1 MTRHTVHEWMRYP
14 STWAVAILMI
24 LLPWLSAT
32 STPVPPPRPQTPCEQ
47 ICYPRSNYLGTSY
60 VERNRGQAG
69 PGYGFYARQGRGI
82 SALFGDGGLTL
93 SMPDTVRA
101 LRVTFDGGRNNV
113 PPRGE
118 ELLATRVNYF
128 IGADP
133 SKWMTDIPTFA
144 RIRYRDV
151 YPGVSVTYYPSGT
164 GGLDRGKYPFAA
176 NLEQDFEIE
185 PGADPASIRMRF
197 DGADSVQVNEA
208 GALEIRAGEQKIVW
222 RQPNVYQWT
231 ALRLRKPVV
240 ARYRM
245 REDGAATFQLGD
257 YDRERPLV
265 IDPVITFATYF
276 GRSGSDLAGRITID
290 AQNNIYIAGS
300 TADPTFPVV
309 PDTTPKP
316 ANPDKGNAVLV
327 KMNATGSEA
336 LIVTHFGGTVGD
348 GSSAIAFD
356 SAGNILLTG
365 ATESPDFPVTTGAL
379 RTTPHSGDKLSCF
392 IVKFNPTA
400 NRLLYG
406 TYLGG
411 TGYDG
416 CTAIA
421 LDRNNNIYVAGFTD
435 SRDYPATVDAF
446 QPTFRAASSL
456 PGTEVVVTKLNPAGT
471 SLIYST
477 FLGGTGADA
486 PYALT
491 VDAQGNA
498 YVAGSTTSPNFPV
511 TQGAYR
517 TTYGGASPD
526 LETQYAYGDG
536 FVSKISPDGSAL
548 VYSTYIGGRED
559 DAVLGLAVDAQGSA
573 YAAGVTRSANF
584 PVSEDALQSSLRGSG
599 GEARYPGGDAF
610 VVKLMPDGKS
620 AAYATY
626 LGGSLDD
633 RATAIAVDAKGQAW
647 VVGNTLSIDFPVSSD
662 AAQPRLAGSTASEK
676 LVLGDAF
683 ATQLSADGRKV
694 LYSTYFGGSGNDA
707 AYGIAIGRDGGVLV
721 SGVTSSRNLPTTKGV
736 FQPGGGGGD
745 PAYAPFND
753 FFLFRIGD
761 PPALPKVTI
770 SSVSNEA
777 GMSASETVSPGEVI
791 VITGENLSN
800 AEPVE
805 AVADEGGRMPSALG
819 NTRVLFGAAP
829 ARLLAVSANRIVAVV
844 PYSLEPASDFDLTVE
859 WQTPSNRSEPL
870 KLRVVAATP
879 ALYTADGSGLG
890 PARATDENGVPNSE
904 ASPALAGA
912 LLILQGTGEGQTDP
926 VGIDGLIATS
936 DRLPVPLLQPV
947 RAWIGET
954 EAEVIYAGAFEGLCA
969 GRFKIVLRVPGD
981 ASSGTNAVKIRF
993 GEEASTQDGVTVFT
1007 AAASPPP
1014 EGVAR

>member
-1 MTRHTVHEWMRYP
+1 MRYP

-32 STPVPPPRPQTPCEQ
+32 STPAPPPRPQTPCEQ
-47 ICYPRSNYLGTSY
+47 ICYPRANLYGTSY

-69 PGYGFYARQGRGI
+69 PGYGFYSRQGRGI

-93 SMPDTVRA
+93 SIPDTVRA
-101 LRVTFDGGRNNV
+101 LRVTFDGGRDNV

-164 GGLDRGKYPFAA
+164 GGLDRLKHPFAA

-185 PGADPASIRMRF
+185 PGADPTSIRMRF
-197 DGADSVQVNEA
+197 DGADSVRVNEV
-208 GALEIRAGEQKIVW
+208 GALEIRTGEQTIVW
-222 RQPNVYQWT
+222 RQPNVYQWN
-231 ALRLRKPVV
+231 ALRLRKPVA
-240 ARYRM
+240 ARYRLG
-245 REDGAATFQLGD
+245 EDGAATFQLGD
-257 YDRERPLV
+257 YDRQRPLV
-265 IDPVITFATYF
+265 IDPVITFSTYF
-276 GRSGSDLAGRITID
+276 GRSGSDLAGRITTD

-300 TADPTFPVV
+300 SADPTFPVV
-309 PDTTPKP
+309 PGTTPTP

-336 LIVTHFGGTVGD
+336 LIVTHFGGAVGD
-348 GSSAIAFD
+348 GASAVAFD
-356 SAGNILLTG
+356 SAGNIFLTG
-365 ATESPDFPVTTGAL
+365 ATESPDFPVTAGAV

-392 IVKFNPTA
+392 IVKFNATA

-416 CTAIA
+416 CSAIA
-421 LDRNNNIYVAGFTD
+421 LDRSNNIYVAGFTD

-471 SLIYST
+471 ALIYST

-486 PYALT
+486 PYALSI
-491 VDAQGNA
+491 DAQGYA

-511 TQGAYR
+511 TQGAYQ
-517 TTYGGASPD
+517 TTFGGASPNLD
-526 LETQYAYGDG
+526 TQYAYGDG

-573 YAAGVTRSANF
+573 YLAGVTRSVNF
-584 PVSEDALQSSLRGSG
+584 PVSEGALQSSLRGTG

-633 RATAIAVDAKGQAW
+633 RATAIAVDSKGQAW
-647 VVGNTLSIDFPVSSD
+647 VVGNTLSTDFPVSSD
-662 AAQPRLAGSTASEK
+662 AAQPRMAGSVASEK

-683 ATQLSADGRKV
+683 ATQLAADGKKI
-694 LYSTYFGGSGNDA
+694 LYSTYFGGAGNDA
-707 AYGIAIGRDGGVLV
+707 AHGIALARDGGVLV
-721 SGVTSSRNLPTTKGV
+721 SGATSSRNLATTKGV

-745 PAYAPFND
+745 PANAPFND

-761 PPALPKVTI
+761 PPLLPRVTI

-777 GMSASETVSPGEVI
+777 SMVSSDTVSPGEVI

-805 AVADEGGRMPSALG
+805 AVADEGGRMPAALG
-819 NTRVLFGAAP
+819 NTRVLFGSAA

-844 PYSLEPASDFDLTVE
+844 PYSLEPASDMDLTVE
-859 WQTPSNRSEPL
+859 WQTPANRSEAL
-870 KLRVVAATP
+870 RLRVVAAIP
-879 ALYTADGSGLG
+879 GLYTADASGLG
-890 PARATDENGVPNSE
+890 PVRAIDENGVPNSE
-904 ASPALAGA
+904 ASPAQAGS
-912 LLILQGTGEGQTDP
+912 LFILQGTGEGQTDP
-926 VGIDGLIATS
+926 VGIDGLIATA
-936 DRLPVPLLQPV
+936 DRLPIPLLQPV
-947 RAWIGET
+947 RAWIGDM
-954 EAEVIYAGAFEGLCA
+954 EAEVIYAGASEGMCA
-969 GRFKIVLRVPGD
+969 GYFKIVLRVPANVSTG
-981 ASSGTNAVKIRF
+981 ANAVKVRF
-993 GEEASTQDGVTVFT
+993 GEEVATQDGVTVFT
-1007 AAASPPP
+1007 AGAAPPP